1 LIKYVYFSTYEGE
14 VIINILALLV
24 SISSNFDSIPSP
36 QLVGDSFCVAIY
48 ATDSSSFF
56 CSLSVEP
63 ADYHL
68 EICGENDNIINFTH
82 GTWQGWVKILSAA
95 DSLNL
100 CCSDLESKDFSLS
113 NKFKVTEKVT
123 LSQLRQAA
131 TSDSI
136 YIYPNP
142 LRTEHNATN
151 IDYYLSEDA
160 HISIMIFD
168 KFGNLVWN
176 TETDETGGARSAE
189 WDGTDNNDNRVFS
202 GVYIVCIKATNQTQ
216 TVAQYAGKIA
226 VIR

>member
-1 LIKYVYFSTYEGE
+1 MIKYIYLNTYEGD
-14 VIINILALLV
+14 VPINILILLL
-24 SISSNFDSIPSP
+24 SINSNFDSIPSP

-68 EICGENDNIINFTH
+68 EICGENDNIINFTS

-100 CCSDLESKDFSLS
+100 CCSDLESKDCSLS

-142 LRTEHNATN
+142 LRTEHPFTSIN
-151 IDYYLSEDA
+151 YYLSQDA
-160 HISIMIFD
+160 HVSIMIFD

-176 TETDETGGARSAE
+176 TETDETAGIPYIA
-189 WDGTDNNDNRVFS
+189 WDGTDNNDNRVLS

-216 TVAQYAGKIA
+216 IVAQYVGKIA